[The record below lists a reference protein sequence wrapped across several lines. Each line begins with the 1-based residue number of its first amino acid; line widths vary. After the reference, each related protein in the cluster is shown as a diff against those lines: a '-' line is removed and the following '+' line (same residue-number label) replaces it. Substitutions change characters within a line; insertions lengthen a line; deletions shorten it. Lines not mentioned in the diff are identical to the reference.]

1 MVMKKEI
8 ILALIACSLVLPLAV
23 PVLGQADEPG
33 LDASNVPELVTDVG
47 DRFVIRGK
55 GLAVNVDN
63 DGVRKRFRASLLL
76 KIRITDVSGH
86 EAKFVVER
94 GTMTVDG
101 RAMEIQ
107 GEGSYNTR
115 GRHIAL
121 HLDGDDVKVVLQG
134 HGKVVRG
141 RRLVIS
147 LGGRGSVGDDNY
159 GFRFLCLA
167 RKEKA
172 IAT

>member
-1 MVMKKEI
+1 MKKVI
-8 ILALIACSLVLPLAV
+8 ILAMIACSLVLPLAV

-33 LDASNVPELVTDVG
+33 IDASNAPELVIDVE

-55 GLAVNVDN
+55 GLAVNVYD

-76 KIRITDVSGH
+76 EIRITDVAGP
-86 EAKFVVER
+86 EVKFVVES
-94 GTMTVDG
+94 GTMTIDG
-101 RAMEIQ
+101 KAMEIQ

-134 HGKVVRG
+134 HGKAVRG
-141 RRLVIS
+141 RLVIS
-147 LGGRGSVGDDNY
+147 LQGRGSVDDDNY

-167 RKEKA
+167 RKERA